1 MNDPAAAPKPR
12 YADIL
17 RVGPGTVAGGYL
29 RQFWHPVLT
38 SSKLRSGHVMPI
50 RLLGENLTLYR
61 SEAGVAHAVADR
73 CAHRGVRLSLGMV
86 EGDDIK
92 CSYHGWK
99 YNSAGAC
106 VDQPA
111 EVRPFCDRVKIRAY
125 PTMEYLGLVFVF
137 LGEGAAPELPR
148 LQDYE
153 DSEFLAL
160 EIFEDT
166 WPCSFFDLLENATD
180 MAHTDH
186 LHWHFGTRTS
196 GQFEWTETAGGMMGK
211 FSRTQTQ
218 GAPRQVDS
226 IYDTAYFNMPT
237 AAEFAIVGRV
247 GFSGYYSVAWR
258 IPRDDDSAIRF
269 NVIAKPRFEVEAL
282 KAQAK
287 DGKAGSRDMSEEIR
301 SKHPVVEVAAGM
313 LAGREDMR
321 DLKERS
327 ASLNFFYLTNIQDC
341 AVLASLGP
349 PSERTFRQQLG
360 SSDAS
365 IALMRR
371 LWLRELAAF
380 AEGRAQ
386 KQWRRPPFLWEQ
398 VTAEQRRAQAE
409 FAKGGNR

>member
-1 MNDPAAAPKPR
+1 
-12 YADIL
+12 
-17 RVGPGTVAGGYL
+17 VT
-29 RQFWHPVLT
+29 
-38 SSKLRSGHVMPI
+38 PI

-61 SEAGVAHAVADR
+61 SEAGVAHAVAER

-86 EGDDIK
+86 QGEDIK

-99 YNSAGAC
+99 FNSAGAC

-111 EVRPFCDRVKIRAY
+111 ELRPFYDGVKIRAY
-125 PTMEYLGLVFVF
+125 PTTEYLGLVFIF
-137 LGEGAAPELPR
+137 LGDGSPPELPR

-153 DSEFLAL
+153 DSEFLEL
-160 EIFEDT
+160 EVFEDT

-196 GQFEWTETAGGMMGK
+196 GKFEWRETEWGMMGQ
-211 FSRTQTQ
+211 FSRTQTE

-226 IYDTAYFNMPT
+226 IYDNAYFNMPT

-258 IPRDDDSAIRF
+258 IPRDDNSAIRF

-282 KAQAK
+282 KAQST
-287 DGKAGSRDMSEEIR
+287 DGKAGSRAVSDEVR

-313 LAGREDMR
+313 LAGREDML

-327 ASLNFFYLTNIQDC
+327 ASMNFFYLTNIQDC

-349 PSERTFRQQLG
+349 PPDRTFRERLG
-360 SSDAS
+360 SSDVS
-365 IALMRR
+365 VMLMRR
-371 LWLRELAAF
+371 LWLRELTAF

-386 KQWRRPPFLWEQ
+386 KQWRRPPLLWGE
-398 VTAEQRRAQAE
+398 VTSEQRKSAAE
-409 FAKGGNR
+409 FKAKVGGNP